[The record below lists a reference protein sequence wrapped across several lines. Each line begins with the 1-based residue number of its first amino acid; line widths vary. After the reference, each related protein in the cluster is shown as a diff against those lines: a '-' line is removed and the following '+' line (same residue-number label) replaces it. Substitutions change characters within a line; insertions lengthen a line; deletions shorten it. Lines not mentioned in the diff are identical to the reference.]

1 MSDVSYVEK
10 VLGRIY
16 FCFWGFVLGM
26 FFSMFAIDY
35 TDKNWGRMKHRV
47 NASEASCKALSST
60 PSSFD
65 RKETTCENGVVVSHL
80 KVSD

>member
-10 VLGRIY
+10 IFRQ
-16 FCFWGFVLGM
+16 CFWGVVLGLV
-26 FFSMFAIDY
+26 FNLFTINHV
-35 TDKNWGRMKHRV
+35 DKNWERMKHRV

-65 RKETTCENGVVVSHL
+65 RKETTCENGVVVSYL
-80 KVSD
+80 KASD